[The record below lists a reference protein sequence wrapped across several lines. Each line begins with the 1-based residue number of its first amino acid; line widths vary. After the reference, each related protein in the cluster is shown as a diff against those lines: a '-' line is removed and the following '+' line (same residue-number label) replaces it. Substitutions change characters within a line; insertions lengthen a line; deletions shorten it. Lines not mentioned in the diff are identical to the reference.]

1 MNRTGILLT
10 LLFTISSWV
19 LCAQTGSIQGRLKT
33 SDDYPAQYVN
43 IRLKGT
49 NHGSR
54 TNAKGEFEIKK
65 VPAGQY
71 TLATSYVGLETKEMQ
86 VTVKANEVTNTGEI
100 ILKEKYN
107 QLTDV
112 IITANANN
120 KTNPPNVSPSL
131 RLTTPLMEL
140 PQNIQIVTNNSLK
153 QQQIISMSD
162 GVIRNVSGA
171 ARAEHWADLYTNI
184 VSRGSQIQAFRNG
197 FNVVNS
203 YWGPLTEDMSVVD
216 HIEFVKGPAGFM
228 LSNGDPSGLY
238 NVVTKKPTGQTKGE
252 ASITLGS
259 FDLYRT
265 ALDLDGKL
273 SKNGKLLYR
282 FNASAQNKKSHRP
295 NEYNNRYAIV
305 PVISYQLDNSTKLT
319 LEYNYQHA
327 DMSNIGSFYVF
338 GTRGYET
345 LPVDFTTLSAG
356 LPGQKISDHSF
367 FVNMTHD
374 FDDKWKLTAQA
385 GHFIYKQKGCS
396 MWPSSID
403 SNGHIIREVDIW
415 DAKSKMTMGQI
426 FVNGDV
432 NTGDVRHRILGG
444 VDLANKNYMA
454 DWGQGHLLDSA
465 NAPFDPLNPNLGVP
479 AGGYPVFDR
488 ETPLEQRAQAVGGL
502 MDMRSASLYVQD
514 ELGFLDNKIRLTLAG
529 RYTVLRQSAWGSKP
543 DSASRFTPRIG
554 LSATVAKDVAV
565 YALYDQAFIPQ
576 SGKLSSGG
584 KVQPI
589 TGNNMEIGVK
599 RNWMDGKWNTTVAIY
614 RIIKNNE
621 LTPDPFSPPAS
632 GLSIEL
638 GQKQSQG
645 IEFDL
650 RGTLAR
656 GLTLNANYAYTD
668 SKVSKVSEGVTVV
681 KVGDVIPGFAKHTA
695 NAWLSYKLTGTP
707 LQGAG
712 ISLGGTYLAGRATY
726 WEAAP
731 SPDKEMTDYFKLD
744 GGLFWE
750 NDKMNVSL
758 NVFNILNAYL
768 YSGSYESWMSTP
780 TYVWQTEAPRNF
792 RLSVNYK
799 F

>member
-1 MNRTGILLT
+1 MNRIGKLLA
-10 LLFTISSWV
+10 LLLIASANLLS
-19 LCAQTGSIQGRLKT
+19 AQTGSIHGSIRT
-33 SDDYPAQYVN
+33 SDGYAAEYVN
-43 IRLKGT
+43 VGLKGT
-49 NHGSR
+49 NHG
-54 TNAKGEFEIKK
+54 TNTNSKGEFEIKK
-65 VPAGQY
+65 VHPGTY
-71 TLATSYVGLETKEMQ
+71 TLVSSYIGLETKEIQ
-86 VTVKANEVTNTGEI
+86 VQVKANEETNVTTI
-100 ILKEKYN
+100 TLKENSN
-107 QLTDV
+107 QLKDV
-112 IITANANN
+112 VISSNIN
-120 KTNPPNVSPSL
+120 KTNPNNVSPSL
-131 RLTTPLMEL
+131 RINTPLIEL
-140 PQNIQIVTNNSLK
+140 AQNIQIVTNNSLK

-162 GVIRNVSGA
+162 GVLRNVSGA
-171 ARAEHWADLYTNI
+171 ARAEHWGDLYTNI

-228 LSNGDPSGLY
+228 LSNGDPGGLY

-273 SKNGKLLYR
+273 SKNNRLLYR
-282 FNASAQNKKSHRP
+282 LNVSAQNKKSHRP
-295 NEYNNRYAIV
+295 NERNNRYAIA

-327 DMSNIGSFYVF
+327 DMSNIGSYYVF
-338 GTRGYET
+338 GVNGYET
-345 LPVDFTTLSAG
+345 LPVDFTSLPAG
-356 LPGQKISDHSF
+356 TPGQKINDHSF

-374 FDDKWKLTAQA
+374 FNDKWKLTAQA
-385 GHFIYKQKGCS
+385 GHFIYNQKGCS

-403 SNGHIIREVDIW
+403 SNGKIIREVDIW

-426 FVNGDV
+426 FINGDV
-432 NTGDVRHRILGG
+432 NTGEVRHRVLGG

-465 NAPFDPLNPNLGVP
+465 NAPFDPLNPNLGIP
-479 AGGYPVFDR
+479 ANGYPEFDR
-488 ETPLEQRAQAVGGL
+488 TTPLEQRAQASGGL
-502 MDMRSASLYVQD
+502 MDLHSASLYLQD
-514 ELGFLDNKIRLTLAG
+514 ELGFFDNKIRLTLAG
-529 RYTVLRQSAWGSKP
+529 RYTVLRQSAWGGKP
-543 DSASRFTPRIG
+543 DSASRFTPRVG
-554 LSATVAKDVAV
+554 LSATVAKDLSV
-565 YALYDQAFIPQ
+565 YALYDQAFVPQ
-576 SGKLSSGG
+576 SGRLASGG

-599 RNWMDGKWNTTVAIY
+599 RNWMDGRWNTTLAIY
-614 RIIKNNE
+614 RIVKNNE
-621 LTPDPFSPPAS
+621 LTADPFSPPAS

-638 GQKQSQG
+638 GQKLSQG

-650 RGTLAR
+650 RGTLAK
-656 GLTLNANYAYTD
+656 GLTLTANYAFTD
-668 SKVSKVSEGVTVV
+668 SKINKVTEGVTVV
-681 KVGDVIPGFAKHTA
+681 KVGDLVPGFAKHTA

-707 LQGAG
+707 LKGTG
-712 ISLGGTYLAGRATY
+712 ISLGCTYLGGRATY
-726 WEAAP
+726 WESAP
-731 SPDKEMTDYFKLD
+731 TPDKEMNDYFKLD

-750 NDKMNVSL
+750 NDKINITV
-758 NVFNILNAYL
+758 NVFNILNTYL